1 MPASEAPAAPMQV
14 DDSKDVRPQM
24 DVDFSNKISDDEQ
37 WDLAQAESEAQKD
50 EEEAADFLA

>member
-1 MPASEAPAAPMQV
+1 MTPAAPV
-14 DDSKDVRPQM
+14 PASDVRPQM

>member
-1 MPASEAPAAPMQV
+1 MTPAAPVPASEAPAAPMQV

-37 WDLAQAESEAQKD
+37 WDLAQA
-50 EEEAADFLA
+50 